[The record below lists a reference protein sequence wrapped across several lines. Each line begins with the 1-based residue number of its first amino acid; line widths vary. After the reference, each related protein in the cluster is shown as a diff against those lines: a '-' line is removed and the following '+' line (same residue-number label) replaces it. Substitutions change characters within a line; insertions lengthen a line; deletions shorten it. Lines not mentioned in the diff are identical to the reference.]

1 MIIFDFSMLDGDNS
15 KLEKIISQNE
25 YTYPDILKIT
35 CEFQI
40 IINGNIFF
48 LEPYFPIL
56 EFLKD
61 ILAWID
67 CSDKSKEM
75 SYSSMETENN
85 PLIVFIKKD
94 EGWIIRS
101 PWQKYECFVNFT
113 RDELENAILNLVKE
127 LKSL

>member
-1 MIIFDFSMLDGDNS
+1 MIVFNFSMAEGDNS
-15 KLEKIISQNE
+15 KLEKIISQKG

-35 CEFQI
+35 GEFQI
-40 IINGNIFF
+40 LINERVFF
-48 LEPYFPIL
+48 SEPYFPIL

-61 ILAWID
+61 ALEWID
-67 CSDKSKEM
+67 CSDKSQEM

-85 PLIVFIKKD
+85 PLIVFSSQD

-101 PWQKYECFVNFT
+101 PWEKYECFVSFT
-113 RDELENAILNLVKE
+113 RDELENAILDLVKE

>member
-1 MIIFDFSMLDGDNS
+1 MIVFDFSMAEGDNS
-15 KLEKIISQNE
+15 KLEKIISQKG

-35 CEFQI
+35 GEFQI
-40 IINGNIFF
+40 LINERVFF
-48 LEPYFPIL
+48 SEPYFPIL

-61 ILAWID
+61 ALEWID
-67 CSDKSKEM
+67 CSDKSQEM

-85 PLIVFIKKD
+85 PLIVFSSQD

-101 PWQKYECFVNFT
+101 PWEKYECFVSFT
-113 RDELENAILNLVKE
+113 RDELENAILDLVKE